1 MRKVLV
7 LTLVLFLIIGVSL
20 AIASEGPASSSKK
33 SATKAATK
41 KSATTKTTTAKSQ
54 VPSDRQGKNIFEL
67 AQKDIQSDI
76 KIPKVTEV
84 QNFNT
89 ASDYIKTWDSEVEK
103 AKDLSVRGN
112 KAEIAKRRMGKFC
125 AQ

>member
-20 AIASEGPASSSKK
+20 SIASDGPTKSSKK
-33 SATKAATK
+33 SATKA
-41 KSATTKTTTAKSQ
+41 TTAKSQ
-54 VPSDRQGKNIFEL
+54 VPSDRQGKNMFEL

-76 KIPKVTEV
+76 KMPKVEKV
-84 QNFNT
+84 QNFNR
-89 ASDYIKTWDSEVEK
+89 ASDYVKSWDSEVEK

-112 KAEIAKRRMGKFC
+112 KAEIMKRRMGKFC
-125 AQ
+125 TQ